1 MGYRL
6 PLASTRQSDQS
17 FARVGQSGAD
27 KARHM
32 REHFDPASAR
42 PVSGEGDTI
51 DGSQGHLLVV
61 GDHPL
66 ADGVVAAA
74 ARRSAG
80 VTWISNGP
88 IANPIPGAVIVTGP
102 WDPKEAGRHVG
113 RAARAIVAFADEGR
127 QLPAVEEL
135 RARAPGLPITVNFTD
150 TLFAGRTNAG
160 ARMPNVRFVSQ
171 VQLAVRDLHWR
182 NPPPLIA
189 RNLGHRRMHALLFGF
204 GRGGDCILT
213 DLLLCSLTGFLEKP
227 RVTIVDPRAQAVR
240 EDLLRRCPELGQSVD
255 LHFLDP
261 GPVDDPRHIP
271 ERLLM
276 AANAEDPVSLAHV
289 SLDSDVRALALARS
303 VHALAN
309 REHWHMGPVFTRLAA
324 GGSLPRLRVTNEPA
338 ELLMFGANADFAEA
352 IGLFDP
358 DTDALARMF
367 HEAYRRTARP
377 ETPANCPWE
386 DLAEEFR
393 ESNRRLLVHLP
404 AKLLTANVDLAAW
417 LRTPLPITNEAGGIP
432 LPDLARVPGLMEALS
447 ELEHRRWMV
456 DRRLSGW
463 HYGPVRDNDAR
474 HHPDLV
480 PYETL
485 DEYTRELDRAIVR
498 EAWETLGTSR
508 GSGFFPD
515 GGAMTGQS
523 MTA

>member
-1 MGYRL
+1 MRK
-6 PLASTRQSDQS
+6 PLELISA
-17 FARVGQSGAD
+17 AAGQAESGV
-27 KARHM
+27 
-32 REHFDPASAR
+32 PA
-42 PVSGEGDTI
+42 EQ
-51 DGSQGHLLVV
+51 QGHLLVI

-80 VTWISNGP
+80 VTWISNSPLG
-88 IANPIPGAVIVTGP
+88 NHLGGSIPGALIVPGP
-102 WDPKEAGRHVG
+102 WDRANPRHHAGQ
-113 RAARAIVAFADEGR
+113 AARAIIAFADEGR
-127 QLPAVEEL
+127 QLSAVEAL
-135 RARAPGLPITVNFTD
+135 RAGAPKLPITVNFTD
-150 TLFAGRTNAG
+150 SLFAGRTSAVAHLG
-160 ARMPNVRFVSQ
+160 NVRFVSQ

-189 RNLGHRRMHALLFGF
+189 RTLGHRRIHALLFGF
-204 GRGGDCILT
+204 GRGGDCILS

-227 RVTIVDPRAQAVR
+227 RITIVDPLAETLRQ
-240 EDLLRRCPELGQSVD
+240 DLLGRCPELEQSAD
-255 LHFLDP
+255 LVFLDP
-261 GPVDDPRHIP
+261 GPVDDPRRIP
-271 ERLLM
+271 EALLC
-276 AANAEDPVSLAHV
+276 AANADEPVSFAHV
-289 SLDSDVRALALARS
+289 SVDSDVRALALARS

-309 REHWHMGPVFTRLAA
+309 RDRWRMGPVFTRLAG
-324 GGSLPRLRVTNEPA
+324 GGSLPRIPVTSEPA

-358 DTDALARMF
+358 DTDLLARLF

-377 ETPANCPWE
+377 GMPANCPWE

-404 AKLLTANVDLAAW
+404 AKLLTADVDLAAW
-417 LRTPLPITNEAGGIP
+417 LRTPLPVANEAGGIP
-432 LPDLARVPGLMEALS
+432 LPELSANPALMETLA

-463 HYGPVRDNDAR
+463 HHGPVRDNDAR

-480 PYETL
+480 PYDQLNEC
-485 DEYTRELDRAIVR
+485 TRELDRAIVR
-498 EAWETLGTSR
+498 EAWETLGTAR

-515 GGAMTGQS
+515 GGAIG
-523 MTA
+523 TAA